1 MAFFGNLNYAQGLPQ
16 NLPQRH
22 VRRHANLEY
31 THFDILLEM
40 FQRGQPVTPQH
51 YNVHLMGLVPG
62 QRDGLTHLQVW
73 ETAINMTETVLAIDV
88 PRTARYSQIV
98 SSNLSGY
105 SNAMRV
111 GIIVRT
117 VLGLYYG
124 FDQVYTAQNCSLDS
138 IRSHLQNRIA
148 GAQDANQL
156 AQAQHDCAYF
166 HNYVL
171 RLVDFLLKW
180 RINPTYGII
189 VSDIFTCSMISFRR
203 LVTRTSGRAGS
214 PLWSYAKLANH
225 ALSQRDS
232 AICNGH
238 MLEFALQLD
247 RVMVNFDRVVPQ
259 EVSHVL
265 PHENVAALFQ
275 LNRQHRLYHAL

>member
-1 MAFFGNLNYAQGLPQ
+1 MAFFGNLNCAQGLPQ

-22 VRRHANLEY
+22 VRRHANLEC

-88 PRTARYSQIV
+88 PRTARYSNIV

-148 GAQDANQL
+148 G
-156 AQAQHDCAYF
+156 
-166 HNYVL
+166 
-171 RLVDFLLKW
+171 
-180 RINPTYGII
+180 P
-189 VSDIFTCSMISFRR
+189 
-203 LVTRTSGRAGS
+203 GS
-214 PLWSYAKLANH
+214 A
-225 ALSQRDS
+225 
-232 AICNGH
+232 
-238 MLEFALQLD
+238 
-247 RVMVNFDRVVPQ
+247 
-259 EVSHVL
+259 
-265 PHENVAALFQ
+265 
-275 LNRQHRLYHAL
+275 